1 MPRKHPQIKQKEQ
14 VRHTHST
21 IAALEDII
29 SILLDVVHELSNAL
43 QYAQARMSQAMNI
56 AKKTREGPH
65 AYDAETQNTRTQDR
79 KKFKRRT

>member
-43 QYAQARMSQAMNI
+43 QYAQARMSQAMSI
-56 AKKTREGPH
+56 ARKTREGPH
-65 AYDAETQNTRTQDR
+65 AYDAETPNTRTQDR